1 MKKKKKLKSIVS
13 TKLLKELRAKLQ
25 GLVDSK
31 VITWGKIYDID
42 FKEEFNLP
50 FGGHTAHKIYKGN
63 YVSKHTIMKGLEHF
77 KIKFELNNGF
87 IDTPTDEEE

>member
-1 MKKKKKLKSIVS
+1 MAKKKKLKSIVS
-13 TKLLKELRAKLQ
+13 AKLLKELRDKLQ

-31 VITWGKIYDID
+31 VITWGKIYEID

-63 YVSKHTIMKGLEHF
+63 YVSKHTIMKGLKHF
-77 KIKFELNNGF
+77 GIRFDLNCGF
-87 IDTPTDEEE
+87 IDTPADEEK